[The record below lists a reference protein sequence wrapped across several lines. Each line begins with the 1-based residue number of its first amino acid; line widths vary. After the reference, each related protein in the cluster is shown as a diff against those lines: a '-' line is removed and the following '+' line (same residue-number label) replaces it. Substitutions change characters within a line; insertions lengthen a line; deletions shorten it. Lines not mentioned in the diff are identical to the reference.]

1 MHANH
6 FSAVPGLPVL
16 RISRRR
22 LLQAVGA
29 ACVVPP
35 AFAQDGYPSKSIN
48 LIVPFAAGG
57 TTDVVVRAIVQLM
70 SPKLGKPIV
79 IETAPG
85 AGATLGA
92 ATAAGSAPDGYT
104 VLLMSTAH
112 TINPALYS
120 KPGYSQ
126 DSFAPVGSIGAS
138 PCWLFVGEKSP
149 FKTVQE
155 LVAALKAN
163 PGKYS
168 YGSGGSGTTA
178 HLAVELLKR
187 RYGLHATHIPYKSA
201 PQAFTDIIAGTV
213 DFGMN
218 PVTGTDALVKSGR
231 LRALAIGSDAR
242 LPAFADV
249 PTLTEAGLPGVDV
262 LGWFGLVVPK
272 GTHAPIVATLEAAL
286 KQAASDPGVRASL
299 AGMGTLARPS
309 SKEEFG
315 KFIQAETG
323 RWSELVAAIGA
334 KAD

>member
-1 MHANH
+1 MRATDPLTPA
-6 FSAVPGLPVL
+6 F
-16 RISRRR
+16 SRRR
-22 LLQAVGA
+22 LLQAAGA
-29 ACVVPP
+29 ACVVPS
-35 AFAQDGYPSKSIN
+35 AFAQDGYPGKSVN

-57 TTDVVVRAIVQLM
+57 TTDVVVRAIAQAM
-70 SPKLGKPIV
+70 TPRLGKPIV
-79 IETAPG
+79 IENVPG
-85 AGATLGA
+85 AGANIGA
-92 ATAAGSAPDGYT
+92 AKAAASAPDGYT

-120 KPGYSQ
+120 KPGYTQ

-149 FKTVQE
+149 FKTMRE

-163 PGKYS
+163 PGKYT

-187 RYGLHATHIPYKSA
+187 RYGLFATHIPYKAS

-242 LPAFADV
+242 MPAFPDV
-249 PTLTEAGLPGVDV
+249 PTLTEVGLPGVDV

-272 GTHAPIVATLEAAL
+272 GTPAPIVATLEAAL
-286 KQAASDPGVRASL
+286 RQAASDAGVRTSL
-299 AGMGTLARPS
+299 AAMGTIARPS

-315 KFIQAETG
+315 KYIQSETT